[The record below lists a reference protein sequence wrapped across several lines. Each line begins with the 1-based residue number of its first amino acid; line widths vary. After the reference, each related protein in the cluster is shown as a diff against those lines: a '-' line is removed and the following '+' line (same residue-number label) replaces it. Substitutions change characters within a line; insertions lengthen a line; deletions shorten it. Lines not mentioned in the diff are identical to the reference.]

1 MGTEIFFAP
10 TRVNAFFLCAQI
22 KRALRQPHHFHGTS
36 EQNDKTI
43 PKTRT
48 STHFCHSASHLY
60 ITEQLLNKQHNPG
73 KSHNRVLDKGKEL

>member
-22 KRALRQPHHFHGTS
+22 KRALRQPYPFNGTP
-36 EQNDKTI
+36 EQSDKNHT
-43 PKTRT
+43 KTRMVA
-48 STHFCHSASHLY
+48 HFCHSASHLH